1 MLGLATLNNRAHI
14 ENRDPDTAENRA
26 VVLDYVLARILAWV
40 FGGGFV
46 VIITGAFVL
55 GVWVNTLSN
64 NDERQQNQINT
75 LENSFG
81 VAVADLRAQLA
92 ARKAERDA
100 QLEAMHAG
108 LQAQLNVI
116 SDRVRP
122 LEITASST
130 ATSLGVLR
138 DQGSDVKVDIQNI
151 NSKLDRVVEFVLR
164 ETTPNLG
171 PSQ

>member
-46 VIITGAFVL
+46 AIIIG
-55 GVWVNTLSN
+55 
-64 NDERQQNQINT
+64 
-75 LENSFG
+75 LENSVG
-81 VAVADLRAQLA
+81 VALADVRKQIAD
-92 ARKAERDA
+92 RKADHDSS
-100 QLEAMHAG
+100 LEALHVSM
-108 LQAQLNVI
+108 QSQLNVI

>member
-46 VIITGAFVL
+46 AIIIGAFVL

-64 NDERQQNQINT
+64 NDDRQQNQINT
-75 LENSFG
+75 LENSVG
-81 VAVADLRAQLA
+81 VALADVRKQIAD
-92 ARKAERDA
+92 RKADHDSS
-100 QLEAMHAG
+100 LEALHVSM
-108 LQAQLNVI
+108 QSQLNVI